1 MVWIIN
7 ELIVVKFKVLIVYGY
22 EFEEYMVEYW
32 KGFKFYILEM
42 FFIFEELFVFI
53 DNLYIILRIWF
64 RVNIILCNFWFL
76 IY

>member
-1 MVWIIN
+1 M
-7 ELIVVKFKVLIVYGY
+7 VKFKVLIVYGY
-22 EFEEYMVEYW
+22 EFEEYIVEYC

>member
-1 MVWIIN
+1 MVWLIN